1 MPTSW
6 PLQGELGQRGSGQS
20 SASQCLPDLCPQ
32 GGFAGAPQR
41 GQLCPHSPSWLPSK
55 EYQLC
60 LAFKITTMVII
71 LGGGQKNPL
80 GGTES
85 GFADF
90 ENGNTSAIR
99 SVGWDW
105 DSPGLTSLG
114 GFWLNWIGAASL
126 GPPSHF
132 SHHPLPPNA
141 FVSKKNNNNN
151 NSNNNNKPGV

>member
-60 LAFKITTMVII
+60 LAFKITTMGII
-71 LGGGQKNPL
+71 LGGGQRNPL
-80 GGTES
+80 GGTET

-105 DSPGLTSLG
+105 DSPGFFGWFLAELDRG
-114 GFWLNWIGAASL
+114 HLF
-126 GPPSHF
+126 GPPLSF
-132 SHHPLPPNA
+132 QSPSPPSEC
-141 FVSKKNNNNN
+141 FCFKKKKKNN
-151 NSNNNNKPGV
+151 NSNNNNNKPGV